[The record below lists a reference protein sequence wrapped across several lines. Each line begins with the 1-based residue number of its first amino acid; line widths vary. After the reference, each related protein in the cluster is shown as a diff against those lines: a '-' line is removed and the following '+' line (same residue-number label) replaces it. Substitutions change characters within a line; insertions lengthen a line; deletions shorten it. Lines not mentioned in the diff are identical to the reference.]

1 VGLGFGYNA
10 REDPLTG
17 EKIMLLKGLSSVS
30 MFLIAALAF
39 SAPGSA
45 QEQKYNALLGT
56 WDVKMEDG
64 SREFVFEFSMKD
76 GLLAGKYSGAS
87 GSTDMADLTF
97 EDGTVKF
104 NVTVGGNMVIHYS
117 AVVAEDKLLGTLS
130 LEFGEAG
137 ITGVRRK

>member
-1 VGLGFGYNA
+1 MPKKTLGSLA
-10 REDPLTG
+10 
-17 EKIMLLKGLSSVS
+17 MV
-30 MFLIAALAF
+30 LIAVLTF
-39 SAPGSA
+39 SVYGPA
-45 QEQKYNALLGT
+45 QERKYDALLGT

-76 GLLAGKYSGAS
+76 DKLAGKYSGAS
-87 GSTDMADLTF
+87 GSTEMADLTF

-104 NVTVGGNMVIHYS
+104 NVTLGGNMVIHYS
-117 AVVAEDKLLGTLS
+117 AVVAEDKLIGTLS

>member
-1 VGLGFGYNA
+1 MSAKAFGSLA
-10 REDPLTG
+10 L
-17 EKIMLLKGLSSVS
+17 IM
-30 MFLIAALAF
+30 IAVLAF
-39 SAPGSA
+39 SVSGPA
-45 QEQKYNALLGT
+45 QERKYDSLLGT

-76 GLLAGKYSGAS
+76 GQLAGKYSGAS
-87 GSTDMADLTF
+87 GSTDMAGLTF

-117 AVVAEDKLLGTLS
+117 AVVAEDKLIGTLS

>member
-1 VGLGFGYNA
+1 MV
-10 REDPLTG
+10 
-17 EKIMLLKGLSSVS
+17 
-30 MFLIAALAF
+30 LIAVLAF
-39 SAPGSA
+39 SVYGPA
-45 QEQKYNALLGT
+45 QERKYDALLGT

-76 GLLAGKYSGAS
+76 DKLAGKYSGAS
-87 GSTDMADLTF
+87 GSTEMADLTF

-104 NVTVGGNMVIHYS
+104 NVTVGGNMVINYS

-137 ITGVRRK
+137 DNGREAEVEDRWCRWRESNPHSSCPERDFESPSSPT

>member
-1 VGLGFGYNA
+1 MPTKA
-10 REDPLTG
+10 
-17 EKIMLLKGLSSVS
+17 LSSIF
-30 MFLIAALAF
+30 MILIAVLAF
-39 SAPGSA
+39 SASGLS
-45 QEQKYNALLGT
+45 QDQKYDALLGT

-76 GLLAGKYSGAS
+76 GKLAGKYSGAS
-87 GSTDMADLTF
+87 GSSEMADLAF

-117 AVVAEDKLLGTLS
+117 AVVAEDKLIGTLS

>member
-1 VGLGFGYNA
+1 MISKA
-10 REDPLTG
+10 
-17 EKIMLLKGLSSVS
+17 LSLIA
-30 MFLIAALAF
+30 MFLIAVPAF
-39 SAPGSA
+39 AAGGPA
-45 QEQKYNALLGT
+45 QERKYDALLGA

-76 GLLAGKYSGAS
+76 DKLAGKYTGAS

-117 AVVAEDKLLGTLS
+117 AVVAEDKLIGTLS

-137 ITGVRRK
+137 ITGVKRK

>member
-1 VGLGFGYNA
+1 MPAKAFGSLA
-10 REDPLTG
+10 
-17 EKIMLLKGLSSVS
+17 MV
-30 MFLIAALAF
+30 MIAVLAF
-39 SAPGSA
+39 SASGPA
-45 QEQKYNALLGT
+45 QERKFDALLGT

-64 SREFVFEFSMKD
+64 AREFVFEFSMKD
-76 GLLAGKYSGAS
+76 GQLAGKYSGAS
-87 GSTDMADLTF
+87 GSTEMADLTF

-117 AVVAEDKLLGTLS
+117 AVVAEDKLIGTLS

>member
-1 VGLGFGYNA
+1 MFSKA
-10 REDPLTG
+10 FST
-17 EKIMLLKGLSSVS
+17 ISVV
-30 MFLIAALAF
+30 LIAVLAL
-39 SAPGSA
+39 SASGPA
-45 QEQKYNALLGT
+45 QEQKYDALLGS

-76 GLLAGKYSGAS
+76 GQLAGKYSGAS
-87 GSTDMADLTF
+87 GSSEMADLTF

-117 AVVAEDKLLGTLS
+117 AVVAEDKLIGTLS

>member
-1 VGLGFGYNA
+1 MSAKTLGSLA
-10 REDPLTG
+10 L
-17 EKIMLLKGLSSVS
+17 IM
-30 MFLIAALAF
+30 IAFLAF
-39 SAPGSA
+39 SVSGQA
-45 QEQKYNALLGT
+45 QERKYDALLGT

-76 GLLAGKYSGAS
+76 GQLAGKYSGAS
-87 GSTDMADLTF
+87 GSTEMADLTF

-104 NVTVGGNMVIHYS
+104 NVTVGGNMVINYS
-117 AVVAEDKLLGTLS
+117 AVVAEDKLIGTLS

>member
-1 VGLGFGYNA
+1 MSAKASGSLA
-10 REDPLTG
+10 L
-17 EKIMLLKGLSSVS
+17 IM
-30 MFLIAALAF
+30 IALLAF
-39 SAPGSA
+39 SVPGQA
-45 QEQKYNALLGT
+45 QERKYDALLGT

-76 GLLAGKYSGAS
+76 GQLAGKYSGAS

-97 EDGTVKF
+97 ENGTVKF
-104 NVTVGGNMVIHYS
+104 NVTVGGNMVINYS
-117 AVVAEDKLLGTLS
+117 AVVAEDKMLGTLS

>member
-1 VGLGFGYNA
+1 MPSKTLASIG
-10 REDPLTG
+10 
-17 EKIMLLKGLSSVS
+17 MLV
-30 MFLIAALAF
+30 IAILVF
-39 SAPGSA
+39 SASGRT
-45 QEQKYNALLGT
+45 QDQKYAALLGT

-76 GLLAGKYSGAS
+76 GKLAGKYTGAS

-104 NVTVGGNMVIHYS
+104 SVTVGGNMVIHYS
-117 AVVAEDKLLGTLS
+117 AVVAEDKLIGTLS

-137 ITGVRRK
+137 ITGLKRK

>member
-1 VGLGFGYNA
+1 MPSKALGSLA
-10 REDPLTG
+10 
-17 EKIMLLKGLSSVS
+17 IV
-30 MFLIAALAF
+30 LIAVLVL
-39 SAPGSA
+39 SASGPA
-45 QEQKYNALLGT
+45 QERKFDALLGT

-76 GLLAGKYSGAS
+76 GKLAGKYSGAS
-87 GSTDMADLTF
+87 GSTEMADLTF

-104 NVTVGGNMVIHYS
+104 NVTVGGNMVINYS